1 MAQKKAAELP
11 PLSETLVSPDGE
23 DPESTILEIDELW
36 SFVGNKGNKL
46 WIWIALDRKTRQIVA
61 RAVSDRSKNTCQEL
75 WDNIPDEYREGH
87 CFTDFWQ
94 AYQLVIPE
102 DQLTQ
107 VGKETGETAHVERWN
122 GTLRQ
127 RVGRF
132 ARKTLSF
139 SKSLFMHIT
148 CLDLFLHRYNLERVT
163 LLA

>member
-1 MAQKKAAELP
+1 LAKKKARKLP
-11 PLSETLVSPDGE
+11 PLSETLVDPDAK
-23 DPESTILEIDELW
+23 DPEATTMEIDELW
-36 SFVGNKGNKL
+36 SFVDNKGNKI
-46 WIWIALDRKTRQIVA
+46 WIWIALCRKTRQIVA
-61 RAVSDRSKNTCQEL
+61 RAVGDRSEKTCREL
-75 WDNIPDEYREGH
+75 WNNVPKEYRKGQ

-107 VGKETGETAHVERWN
+107 VGKETGETAHIERWN
-122 GTLRQ
+122 CTLRQ

-132 ARKTLSF
+132 VRKTLSF
-139 SKSLFMHIT
+139 SKSILMHIV